1 MSVEPG
7 FGGQSFM
14 PTAYDKIRTLISRRD
29 RLGATFSIQVDGG
42 VSSLNAKDLILAGA
56 DNLVAGSYIFK
67 NIKQDYKKA
76 IESLRI

>member
-14 PTAYDKIRTLISRRD
+14 PSAYEKITELKNRRTKLN
-29 RLGATFSIQVDGG
+29 AHFQIQVDGG
-42 VSSLNAKDLILAGA
+42 ISNKNCNELKKAGA

-67 NIKQDYKKA
+67 APQQDYAKQVA
-76 IESLRI
+76 SLA